1 MVHSKGSWGRTSL
14 GTWLVLAISASC
26 APPPTA
32 PQNPAPAAVP
42 GTLTWSGRV
51 IAQHTQAPVAAAVI
65 EASQGTPIIGQTDS
79 AGQFT
84 VGSFSKGLVQFSISA
99 PGFLLHRSKVDLTG
113 KPADFSI
120 ELIPSSEP
128 FDLEFYRQLARGK
141 FDGPMTETRRW
152 TMDPSF
158 HFQTVTADTGQ
169 PVAASVLDKV
179 EGMFRAAVPELT
191 AGRFRLATVE
201 RGPNT
206 PGFRDGLVM
215 VQFFENYFNG
225 TYAGDSFVGGNSG
238 RIRLLLNPELEAKY
252 GYILGCGSMAV
263 RAADHEIVH
272 AMGFMHTSDTWE
284 DFQSGEGCPGQ
295 GRPERVRYHAAVV
308 YSRPPGNLDIDT
320 DRSSFSHP
328 LADPTV
334 PAAPVSC
341 GLGHFIR
348 SDYRITS
355 SR

>member
-1 MVHSKGSWGRTSL
+1 MVHSSGSWGRRSR
-14 GTWLVLAISASC
+14 GSWLVLAIAASC

-32 PQNPAPAAVP
+32 PQNPPPAAVP

-51 IAQHTQAPVAAAVI
+51 IAQHTQAPVAGAVI
-65 EASQGTPIIGQTDS
+65 EATQSTPVIGQTDS
-79 AGQFT
+79 DGQFKI
-84 VGSFSKGLVQFSISA
+84 GSFSKGLVQFSISA

-113 KPADFSI
+113 KPTDFTI

-128 FDLEFYRQLARGK
+128 FDLGFYRQLARGT
-141 FDGPMTETRRW
+141 FDGPMTETRPW

-169 PVAASVLDKV
+169 PVPVSVLDKI
-179 EGMFRAAVPELT
+179 EAMFLAAVPELT
-191 AGRFRLATVE
+191 AGRFRVATVE
-201 RGPNT
+201 RGPTT
-206 PGFRDGLVM
+206 PGFRQGGGLVL
-215 VQFFENYFNG
+215 VQFYENYFNG
-225 TYAGDSFVGGNSG
+225 TYAGDSFVGGNTG
-238 RIRLLLNPELEAKY
+238 RIRLLLNPELEAQY
-252 GYILGCGSMAV
+252 GHILGCGSMAA

-272 AMGFMHTSDTWE
+272 AMGFMHTSDTWG

-308 YSRPPGNLDIDT
+308 YTRPPGNTDIDT
-320 DRSSFSHP
+320 DRGNFSHP
-328 LADPTV
+328 LAEPIV

-348 SDYRITS
+348 
-355 SR
+355 